1 MKSCSL
7 CREKINITANLC
19 RDCKTIKSFINLY
32 GKDRLLHI
40 IKMNGRVEYTFKPP
54 SNQPSAPNPLNSY
67 YSHA

>member
-54 SNQPSAPNPLNSY
+54 NQPNQPTAPLNAY